1 MFGVHKPKIKCCWNL
16 MMSND
21 MLQQNSKIVRLAH
34 NFNLENK
41 LEYKLKT
48 IKKTYF

>member
-1 MFGVHKPKIKCCWNL
+1 

-21 MLQQNSKIVRLAH
+21 MLQQNNKIVRLAH

-48 IKKTYF
+48 ITKDLLLVLLLIEVID

>member
-1 MFGVHKPKIKCCWNL
+1 

-48 IKKTYF
+48 ITKDLLLVLLLIEVID